1 MQAEQEPTSPPQH
14 DDPELVQGALVDPTE
29 THAVAL
35 GHDLIGSLSLSDAGG
50 EQDDTQVLHASQIEL
65 WANEASRSRQ
75 QWTQARVAIIKP
87 PGGRTGITL
96 SNDPSGMFV
105 LITAIDDEGAG
116 AALLHVGDVLLSVNG
131 VPVESHEQGTEMLRA
146 AAGRILLGVNSFFL
160 STVHFVKASARTKT
174 GITLMTDSRGHP
186 FVSAIDRLEG
196 VAAGVLAVDDVVVS
210 INDTMVHTH
219 EEATHL
225 LRSAVGDLEMVIS
238 SRLSERVVKLRLHKP
253 GPDVPTGMT
262 ITTDERGTTRVQ
274 HVAESGLAHGVL
286 APGDVLID
294 INGSPV
300 ESHEAASE
308 YLRAAVGDIE
318 LHVQSSRL
326 CTVTVSK
333 PDEAMKLGV
342 TLSSAGPAVRV
353 SALAPDG
360 IAGGGVLRV
369 GWEVVAVQAQP
380 VWGLGHE
387 LATALL
393 KSSVGQL
400 DIVVVKA
407 DPAPPSRPFSA
418 RLMERRPSFGR
429 PLSRRPSL
437 GSVL

>member
-225 LRSAVGDLEMVIS
+225 LRSYAGRPPAPHARYRSHNHSSHFWTSAPRRGAPPPPPGARSVVHARGRAVGDLEMVIS

-253 GPDVPTGMT
+253 GPDVPTG
-262 ITTDERGTTRVQ
+262 
-274 HVAESGLAHGVL
+274 AC
-286 APGDVLID
+286 
-294 INGSPV
+294 
-300 ESHEAASE
+300 AA
-308 YLRAAVGDIE
+308 RA
-318 LHVQSSRL
+318 
-326 CTVTVSK
+326 
-333 PDEAMKLGV
+333 
-342 TLSSAGPAVRV
+342 
-353 SALAPDG
+353 
-360 IAGGGVLRV
+360 
-369 GWEVVAVQAQP
+369 
-380 VWGLGHE
+380 
-387 LATALL
+387 
-393 KSSVGQL
+393 
-400 DIVVVKA
+400 
-407 DPAPPSRPFSA
+407 
-418 RLMERRPSFGR
+418 
-429 PLSRRPSL
+429 
-437 GSVL
+437 